1 MDEKQSQELQEM
13 LEKRLNADYT
23 KFRTQG
29 IMIGWH
35 TAHLSML
42 DHIKSLRYKRD
53 IVVYLE
59 AEVKRIEDKLGLSKT
74 PPEDTEP

>member
-1 MDEKQSQELQEM
+1 MDEKQSQELQKI

-29 IMIGWH
+29 IMIGWLS
-35 TAHLSML
+35 AHQAML
-42 DHIKSLRYKRD
+42 EHIKTLRYKRD
-53 IVVYLE
+53 IVAYLE
-59 AEVKRIEDKLGLSKT
+59 AEVKRIKDRMSLPET